1 MGPDIMGKLRA
12 TKSNPWVLELE
23 DGEAEEKFGVKKD
36 GPWFLY
42 KGSGD

>member
-1 MGPDIMGKLRA
+1 MGKLGA
-12 TKSNPWVLELE
+12 MKSKLCVLELE
-23 DGEAEEKFGVKKD
+23 VEEAKEKFGVKKD